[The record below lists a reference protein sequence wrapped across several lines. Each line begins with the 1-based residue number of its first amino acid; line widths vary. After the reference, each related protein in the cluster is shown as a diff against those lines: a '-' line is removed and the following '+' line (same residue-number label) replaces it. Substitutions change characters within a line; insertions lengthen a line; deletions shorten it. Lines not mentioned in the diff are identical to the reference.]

1 MKIRIKKNKIIQERD
16 MSAGPSD
23 GYNFTA
29 YYKQFLDKKSR
40 DYIFKKKIILYD
52 LETKGLLPSPYIHQF
67 AALEFDLSNEGLE
80 GINVDNLNADDAFI
94 AKCYYSYDDMKGQD
108 TSFLFKRKSFL
119 DDFKGEYNKSKTRF
133 PWLINTI
140 SALMTNYNFKY
151 RKVYMNMKISKNNMP
166 KLYGAMVFGMALTEP
181 SVFRKKNKY
190 EKAENIPI
198 TDLSTDYYN
207 FVSSIVQKTQNNT
220 TFENDKDIQ
229 DGLDKYFN
237 SILPK
242 DKNKSLEII
251 FNSFPNKSQNIA
263 NLRRALQKDTN
274 SLKEYSDF
282 WKFISRLKDNYGIG
296 HTEDGYYNLYNP
308 FSLTM
313 KKIKDDIGMSY
324 EENKIFTNYKSFPLK
339 KYVKYNDTL
348 AGAENDAEFVN
359 NYSEFVP
366 TPNSSLNRNDSVVPE
381 QQEGQPPP
389 VPYDTTLVSEKHAL
403 KSFLEWFGK
412 KKKDKFLLM
421 GQNIAAFDNAV
432 IQNRAK
438 FYGLQSTF
446 INNFFDSAMFDTLSF
461 FRTLF
466 IPTMKFYEK
475 VRNDIKDHEEM
486 IKFISKTQETK
497 KITSTMT
504 SLLTAQKK
512 LDEMRKMYPNLRS
525 KLDGLMVMFYGEKH
539 IQTHTADDDCEQLLR
554 IFLPSFLEVKNMIH
568 FFGDN
573 LYDLQNILKDVFG
586 DEYQIELGIENYKI
600 PSEKQKTHLKLKVDE
615 VKKIA
620 SKLKNDILVYAEF
633 DEQEEKIKVYDN
645 KDFDKEYKNFT
656 SIFGSTGGIFELLKP
671 NDYDYIVGL
680 KNNST
685 PTKPEKAI
693 LDKLEKQYPLGILER
708 LGDILKVVFINYII
722 SKYNRKNYDDVFKFL
737 KYKRKESIALL
748 RRIIREQYKLPL
760 SKIPKQ
766 YNFIEKYLDKDF
778 YAKNNADETNTM
790 EENKK
795 KLKIKILKENKNGK
809 QRTRL

>member
-16 MSAGPSD
+16 MSTGPSD

-29 YYKQFLDKKSR
+29 YYKKFLDKKSR

-108 TSFLFKRKSFL
+108 TSFLRKRQNFLNSFI
-119 DDFKGEYNKSKTRF
+119 KQYNNQTKQF
-133 PWLINTI
+133 PWLINVI
-140 SALMTNYNFKY
+140 QALMTNYNFKNKTTY
-151 RKVYMNMKISKNNMP
+151 VNMKISKNNMP

-181 SVFRKKNKY
+181 SVFRKKNKSV
-190 EKAENIPI
+190 KAEDIPI
-198 TDLSTDYYN
+198 TDLSADYYN
-207 FVSSIVQKTQNNT
+207 FVSSIVQKAQNNT
-220 TFENDKDIQ
+220 TFANDKEIQ
-229 DGLDKYFN
+229 AGLDKYFKNIYPN
-237 SILPK
+237 S
-242 DKNKSLEII
+242 KSDSLKII
-251 FNSFPNKSQNIA
+251 FDSFKEKPQFATIAQRRKLQN
-263 NLRRALQKDTN
+263 DPN

-296 HTEDGYYNLYNP
+296 HTEDNYYDLYNP

-313 KKIKDDIGMSY
+313 KKIKDDVGMSY
-324 EENKIFTNYKSFPLK
+324 EENKVFTNYKSFPLA
-339 KYVKYNDTL
+339 KYVKYNNNL
-348 AGAENDAEFVN
+348 AKAENDAEFKN

-412 KKKDKFLLM
+412 KQKDKFLLM

-446 INNFFDSAMFDTLSF
+446 IDNFFDSAMFDTLSF

-475 VRNDIKDHEEM
+475 VRNDIKGQEEM
-486 IKFISKTQETK
+486 IKFISKTQESE
-497 KITSTMT
+497 KITSVMA

-586 DEYQIELGIENYKI
+586 DEYEIEMGIKNYKI

-633 DEQEEKIKVYDN
+633 DEQEEKIIVYDN
-645 KDFDKEYKNFT
+645 KDFDTQYKNFT
-656 SIFGSTGGIFELLKP
+656 SIFGSSGGIFEWLRP
-671 NDYDYIVGL
+671 QDYDYIVGL
-680 KNNST
+680 KNKST
-685 PTKPEKAI
+685 PSEPEKAI
-693 LDKLEKQYPLGILER
+693 LDKLKKQYPLGILER
-708 LGDILKVVFINYII
+708 LGDILKVVFVNYII
-722 SKYNRKNYDDVFKFL
+722 SEYNRKNYNDVFKFL

-748 RRIIREQYKLPL
+748 RRIIREQYKLPP

-809 QRTRL
+809 